1 MSSPRCPDQGK
12 PSAHQHRLGPY
23 LLGPRLLTKP
33 EVGRI
38 YIARHQHTG
47 RPALVL
53 WPDPACDDAQ
63 PLCPLELRIVTSPGG
78 HGERPFLAVEVARP
92 FGDRASVEEVAE
104 ELRDALTDAA
114 RSRLP
119 PSPASYCQRSSPR
132 RRARGACAA
141 SATGCADWR
150 SAPRDS
156 PAATGPSPW
165 RPSPAPPWWPSPS
178 PSCRTSAPFTAE
190 PSQ

>member
-1 MSSPRCPDQGK
+1 MSSPRCPQQGK
-12 PSAHQHRLGPY
+12 PSANQHRLGPY

-78 HGERPFLAVEVARP
+78 PGERPFLAVEVARP
-92 FGDRASVEEVAE
+92 VGDQASEEEVAE
-104 ELRDALTDAA
+104 ELRDALTDAGTLA
-114 RSRLP
+114 AAALSNELLPSLLMP
-119 PSPASYCQRSSPR
+119 PSRTWRLR
-132 RRARGACAA
+132 RIGHWVRRLAKRTGRLARRHWPLAVAVLAGAALVA
-141 SATGCADWR
+141 LVLALL
-150 SAPRDS
+150 PHL
-156 PAATGPSPW
+156 
-165 RPSPAPPWWPSPS
+165 RPLH
-178 PSCRTSAPFTAE
+178 R
-190 PSQ
+190 